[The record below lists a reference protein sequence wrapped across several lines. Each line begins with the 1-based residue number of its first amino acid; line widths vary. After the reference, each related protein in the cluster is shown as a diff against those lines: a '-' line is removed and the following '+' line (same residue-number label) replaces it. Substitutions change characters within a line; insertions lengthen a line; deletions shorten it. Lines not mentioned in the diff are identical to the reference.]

1 MIESWCCYHKPHP
14 IKMGEIDD
22 GQPEVLRSDGI
33 CEECLKR
40 EMAKLQKKRDAGTA
54 GSPPMC
60 PGPESSMAGVPSFP
74 PFGDPPPL
82 PTDAEVEALR

>member
-22 GQPEVLRSDGI
+22 GRPEVLRSDGI

-54 GSPPMC
+54 GSSLTY
-60 PGPESSMAGVPSFP
+60 PGPESSMAGDAAFTSFP
-74 PFGDPPPL
+74 APPPL
-82 PTDAEVEALR
+82 PTDDEIEALR